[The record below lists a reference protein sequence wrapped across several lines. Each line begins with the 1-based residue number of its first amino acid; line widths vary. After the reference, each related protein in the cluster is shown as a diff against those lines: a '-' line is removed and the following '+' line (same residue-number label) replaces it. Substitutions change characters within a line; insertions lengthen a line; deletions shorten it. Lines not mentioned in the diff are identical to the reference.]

1 VEFGNL
7 GISGQQK
14 TMVRKHIYCEA
25 STAENRP
32 VKDRTTRQLATDW
45 LSAVRCSRG
54 SSSLGGATVCQ

>member
-1 VEFGNL
+1 
-7 GISGQQK
+7 
-14 TMVRKHIYCEA
+14 MVRKHIYCEA